1 MSVLLYSSD
10 VALVCDIDFNPTT
23 QYLLLLTNSKL
34 RLTFIGGPLYQGSES
49 EFMTFKCCSLKKFMA
64 LIWDHLMKMET
75 FDSRMHTD

>member
-34 RLTFIGGPLYQGSES
+34 RLTFIGFWWTTVPGVWIRVYD
-49 EFMTFKCCSLKKFMA
+49 F
-64 LIWDHLMKMET
+64 
-75 FDSRMHTD
+75 